1 MKIGRRDL
9 SRCYH
14 LLYRLWG
21 GCLASFWENLYIRKI
36 LWAWSSPNKKGPVL
50 TQPPSRRLHERRG
63 GIRRRGSNHSHSGS
77 RDSFI
82 VLGGRGKLCDLCLCV
97 FFLGV
102 GWGGGYG
109 RCLGDFFCCMFF
121 ALKSVLGK
129 GYVNS
134 NKRTYCKNISAGAD
148 EVEL

>member
-1 MKIGRRDL
+1 MKIGGRDP
-9 SRCYH
+9 SRTYH

-21 GCLASFWENLYIRKI
+21 GCMASFWENLYIRKI
-36 LWAWSSPNKKGPVL
+36 SWAWSSPNKKGPVL

-63 GIRRRGSNHSHSGS
+63 GVRRRSSNHSHSGS
-77 RDSFI
+77 RDSCFA
-82 VLGGRGKLCDLCLCV
+82 LGGRGKLCDLCV
-97 FFLGV
+97 FFGGRV
-102 GWGGGYG
+102 GRRVIVVVWVI
-109 RCLGDFFCCMFF
+109 FVWCMFS

-134 NKRTYCKNISAGAD
+134 HKRTYCKNISAGAD